1 MRTCQFVGNIII
13 KVKWSRNWPGVAQR
27 VDTRIALLFR
37 DRGTRRGWRVSSAP
51 RPHFIPGKEPVP
63 ILQEAGWAPGSVW
76 TNRKSLPHWDS
87 IPDRPAHSRYTDWA
101 SRPNLS
107 VIYSTYTTLGTKTRT
122 VSWVT
127 RDTVYSSVKWEPWSC
142 GFKV

>member
-27 VDTRIALLFR
+27 VDTGIALLFR

-87 IPDRPAHSRYTDWA
+87 IPDRPAHSQSLYR
-101 SRPNLS
+101 LS
-107 VIYSTYTTLGTKTRT
+107 FPAQFVRNIFHIYYLGNKNQDCFLSNKRHCVFVRKMRT
-122 VSWVT
+122 MKLWV
-127 RDTVYSSVKWEPWSC
+127 
-142 GFKV
+142 